1 LLLLVTL
8 LPVFS
13 PLCLAD
19 EDARLTVV
27 LSDEMQQGSPDADGL
42 LKSALPVLWDRIVPQ
57 AQRGLADAIAADSR
71 MVARII
77 PHGQETIVEFN
88 GERVFA
94 ALRQARIAAIISQP
108 RFHIQLSVRN
118 DMGAEMQQ
126 TRALLEE
133 EAMRFAPV
141 HGMLL
146 SERGAGLVM
155 QWRWL
160 DSLHVELSVR
170 GHSRLGE
177 FVESREIT
185 DADSLPVL
193 QAWLDE
199 VLLKARDAY
208 AFGAEKETGNIQTQ
222 SADGSSITLIVA
234 RDSRLLE
241 QVALEESLA
250 HDVRVRSIVP
260 VRLGRLERH
269 YKVWI
274 EGGDSRWL
282 GEWFSRRGYTLIRQS
297 DGGWL
302 AR

>member
-1 LLLLVTL
+1 LLLVAMF
-8 LPVFS
+8 LPIFS
-13 PLCLAD
+13 PACLAD

-27 LSDEMQQGSPDADGL
+27 VSDEMQQGSPDADAL
-42 LKSALPVLWDRIVPQ
+42 LKIALPVLWNRIVPQ
-57 AQRGLADAIAADSR
+57 AQRVSADAIAADSR

-77 PHGQETIVEFN
+77 PRGQETIVEFN

-94 ALRQARIAAIISQP
+94 ALKQAHIAAIISQP
-108 RFHIQLSVRN
+108 LFHILLSIRN

-126 TRALLEE
+126 TRTLLEA
-133 EAMRFAPV
+133 EAARFAAL
-141 HGMLL
+141 HGILL

-160 DSLHVELSVR
+160 DSLHIELSVR

-193 QAWLDE
+193 QAWLDD
-199 VLLKARDAY
+199 VLLRARDAY
-208 AFGAEKETGNIQTQ
+208 AFGAANEGADTQMQT
-222 SADGSSITLIVA
+222 AYGLSIALVIA

-250 HDVRVRSIVP
+250 HDVRVRSVVP
-260 VRLGRLERH
+260 VSLGRSERH
-269 YKVWI
+269 YRLLI
-274 EGGDSRWL
+274 DGGDSRWL
-282 GEWFSRRGYTLIRQS
+282 GEWFSRRGYTLSRQS
-297 DGGWL
+297 DGALL